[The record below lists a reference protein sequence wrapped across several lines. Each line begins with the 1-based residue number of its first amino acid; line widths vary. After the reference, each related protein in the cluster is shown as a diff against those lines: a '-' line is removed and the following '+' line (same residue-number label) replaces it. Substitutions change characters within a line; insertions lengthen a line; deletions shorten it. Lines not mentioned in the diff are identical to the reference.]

1 MKIENKMYAA
11 CEIAELL
18 GVTLPSARGAIKRL
32 LKTRNLIDCAGGEV
46 VGNSIAP
53 TYFGL
58 EVVIAIAFQ
67 FDTHEAKQFQQH
79 ILSKVNSTPN
89 IFVRLPKEKVV
100 FS

>member
-1 MKIENKMYAA
+1 MKIENRMYAA

-18 GVTLPSARGAIKRL
+18 GVTLPSVRGAIKRL
-32 LKTRNLIDCAGGEV
+32 MKTRTIVDCAGGEV
-46 VGNSIAP
+46 IGNRIAP
-53 TYFGL
+53 THYGL

-67 FDTHEAKQFQQH
+67 FNTHEAKQFQQH

-89 IFVRLPKEKVV
+89 VFVRLPHDNVV